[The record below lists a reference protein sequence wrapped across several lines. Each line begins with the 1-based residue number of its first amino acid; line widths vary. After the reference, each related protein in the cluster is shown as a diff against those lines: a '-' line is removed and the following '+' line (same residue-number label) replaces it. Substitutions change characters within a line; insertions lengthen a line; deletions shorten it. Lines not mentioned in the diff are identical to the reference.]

1 MKNIHFHLN
10 FKTKLITIISL
21 FTILLVLCISGFN
34 YFWHSQQ
41 LTRQTINQTQQIIE
55 QTGANIDNYMDEL
68 FRLTLSPYYNDEIMT
83 ELAVEAQSQEEMLR
97 QKRTIENFLSSVM
110 TLPRDEVLR
119 VYILTDNNIY
129 SYTRT
134 PYQMQ
139 DYNSYKEADWY
150 QEALS
155 SNSPVF
161 IPIHSEKA
169 FGEKKTQ
176 IFSVARRLRSKEDNE
191 IVLGVIKV
199 DADYTGIKSIC
210 DKVHFE
216 HDGTLLVVNTDGN
229 IVYQNGALPAND
241 IINVIDL
248 PTSAGNYNR
257 IIKGEEYIINTTAL
271 TESGLRVVAIHSY
284 EMLTGPAKINLR
296 NTILLAL
303 ACIVGTIIFLIFFV
317 KKFFNPLSYI
327 INSMKTVQTGDL
339 SVRVPV
345 EKQDEIGYLAD
356 SFNTMISNLS
366 NVIHRNTELNN
377 QIHEARYLQ
386 KVAQYNALYS
396 QIKPH
401 FLHNTLNTISLLIK
415 CNEYR
420 KAVICIENL
429 SLFLRGIMNTDKEII
444 LNDELSIVTA
454 YLDLQKIRYG
464 DRLDYEIQI
473 PEQLKEIT
481 IPALSL
487 QPLIENAI
495 KHCCETSSSSI
506 HLLLSCKIDSEQLWI
521 YVKDN
526 GPGITH
532 NRLMDI
538 LKKLHSEGEAAAQ
551 ASLEESIGLLNVHRR
566 LRLKF
571 GQDANLYISSDTNG
585 TTVSLIIP
593 ITL

>member
-1 MKNIHFHLN
+1 MKKIRFHLN

-21 FTILLVLCISGFN
+21 FTIVLVLCISGFN
-34 YFWHSQQ
+34 YFWHLQQ

-55 QTGANIDNYMDEL
+55 QTGANIDNYIDEL
-68 FRLTLSPYYNDEIMT
+68 FRLTLSPYYNDDIMT
-83 ELAVEAQSQEEMLR
+83 ELASEVHSPEEMLT

-150 QEALS
+150 QKALS

-169 FGEKKTQ
+169 FGEKETQ
-176 IFSVARRLRSKEDNE
+176 IFSIARRLRSKEDNE
-191 IVLGVIKV
+191 LVLGVIKV

-210 DKVHFE
+210 DKIHFE
-216 HDGTLLVVNTDGN
+216 HNGTLLVINTDGD
-229 IVYQNGALPAND
+229 IVYQNSVFPTND
-241 IINVIDL
+241 VINAIDL
-248 PTSAGNYNR
+248 PTSAGDYNQV
-257 IIKGEEYIINTTAL
+257 ISGERYIVNTTTL
-271 TESGLRVVAIHSY
+271 TESGLRVIAIHSY
-284 EMLTGPAKINLR
+284 ETLTEPAKINLR

-303 ACIVGTIIFLIFFV
+303 TCIIGSVIFLIFFI

-339 SVRVPV
+339 SIRVPV

-377 QIHEARYLQ
+377 QVHEARYLQ
-386 KVAQYNALYS
+386 KVTQYNALYS

-429 SLFLRGIMNTDKEII
+429 SHFLRGIMNTDKEIL
-444 LNDELSIVTA
+444 LNEELSIVTA

-473 PEQLKEIT
+473 PEQFREIV

-487 QPLIENAI
+487 QPLIENVI

-506 HLLLSCKIDSEQLWI
+506 HLLLSCKIESEHIWI

-526 GPGITH
+526 GPGITQ
-532 NRLMDI
+532 NRLIDI
-538 LKKLHSEGEAAAQ
+538 LKKLHSEDESPLQ
-551 ASLEESIGLLNVHRR
+551 SNLEESIGLLNVHRR

-571 GQDANLYISSDTNG
+571 GQNAALSISSDANG